1 MSQSRDSQKRYYFLP
16 RLEALEDRTAPAV
29 VDGGIA
35 AQVGSTLGMAVT
47 SPSISTTLVVEDGQ
61 GNVAVALNGGNYQF
75 FSGVSAIQ
83 VNAQGV
89 GNIVAVLAVA
99 PLQAPE
105 QLTLNL
111 TGLFNGLF
119 FHLPTGGARLTFQSN
134 VPVPFISF

>member
-1 MSQSRDSQKRYYFLP
+1 MSRSRDAHKCYHFLP

-29 VDGGIA
+29 VGGGIA

-47 SPSISTTLVVEDGQ
+47 SPGVSTTLVVEDGQ
-61 GNVAVALNGGNYQF
+61 GNVAVAWNGGNYQL
-75 FSGVSAIQ
+75 FSGISAIQ

-99 PLQAPE
+99 PLQTPE
-105 QLTLNL
+105 MLTLNL

-119 FHLPTGGARLTFQSN
+119 FHLPTGGANLSFQAN
-134 VPVPFISF
+134 VPVPLISF